1 LIENLRKKNSE
12 EVLRLGLF
20 DSSGKIHG
28 GVSLYASE
36 WDIQHFGIKIGKADF
51 LLFDESVELYDRLKF
66 LMELNK
72 QLSNSK
78 LQVIFL
84 RHTLSDYKT
93 IIALSKAGWTLADV
107 LLTFHRSLENLPS
120 LSSRGDLL
128 RIREA
133 CIDDS
138 NTIGNLARI
147 SFRISHFHTDP
158 DLPHALSDELY
169 AKWSISSLNDPSSKV
184 FIAEESNATCGFI
197 TCSIKSL
204 IDKVRYGVID
214 LIAVDQNKQRRGI
227 GKFLLTK
234 ALEWFSL
241 QVSSVY
247 VGTQATNTP
256 AVRLYESMG
265 FKLVDSEI
273 TFHFWIS
280 R

>member
-1 LIENLRKKNSE
+1 
-12 EVLRLGLF
+12 
-20 DSSGKIHG
+20 
-28 GVSLYASE
+28 
-36 WDIQHFGIKIGKADF
+36 
-51 LLFDESVELYDRLKF
+51 
-66 LMELNK
+66 
-72 QLSNSK
+72 
-78 LQVIFL
+78 
-84 RHTLSDYKT
+84 
-93 IIALSKAGWTLADV
+93 

-120 LSSRGDLL
+120 LSSREGIFL

-133 CIDDS
+133 RKDDS
-138 NTIGNLARI
+138 NAIGNLARI

-158 DLPHALSDELY
+158 NLPHALSDELY
-169 AKWSISSLNDPSSKV
+169 AKWSVSGLNDPSSKV
-184 FIAEESNATCGFI
+184 FVAEEGNAVCGFI

-204 IDKVRYGVID
+204 TDKVRYGVID

-256 AVRLYESMG
+256 AVRLYESME
-265 FKLVDSEI
+265 FKLVDSEV